1 MRVLVC
7 LVLSITVTLAAGA
20 QGRSH
25 DTLTLHFGFNL
36 HQLRQDEA
44 TRLDSFLRHINPT
57 TDTLFVSGYTD
68 TVGTASYNRALSMRR
83 AQQVAAL
90 AGSRPPTVLLAA
102 GESEQ
107 IKGGDSVN
115 RRVVIIRSYPAV
127 ETPPTSAPP
136 PTNTPPTTPSPTTT
150 PPTTTPPTTT
160 PPTTTPPTTD
170 TSATTGRPDSVVTL
184 KDINFYED
192 QAILTEDSRM
202 FLPRYIRILR
212 QYRSDYIEV
221 DGFCNSTQPVTE
233 PNDPLFKLS
242 VKRAQLIYSILID
255 EGFDPSHLSYK
266 GMGNMRSKFA
276 HPVTPEEMH
285 ANMRVEI
292 LIFHKAPAV
301 SDR

>member
-1 MRVLVC
+1 
-7 LVLSITVTLAAGA
+7 
-20 QGRSH
+20 
-25 DTLTLHFGFNL
+25 
-36 HQLRQDEA
+36 
-44 TRLDSFLRHINPT
+44 
-57 TDTLFVSGYTD
+57 
-68 TVGTASYNRALSMRR
+68 
-83 AQQVAAL
+83 
-90 AGSRPPTVLLAA
+90 
-102 GESEQ
+102 
-107 IKGGDSVN
+107 
-115 RRVVIIRSYPAV
+115 
-127 ETPPTSAPP
+127 
-136 PTNTPPTTPSPTTT
+136 
-150 PPTTTPPTTT
+150 
-160 PPTTTPPTTD
+160 
-170 TSATTGRPDSVVTL
+170 
-184 KDINFYED
+184 
-192 QAILTEDSRM
+192 M